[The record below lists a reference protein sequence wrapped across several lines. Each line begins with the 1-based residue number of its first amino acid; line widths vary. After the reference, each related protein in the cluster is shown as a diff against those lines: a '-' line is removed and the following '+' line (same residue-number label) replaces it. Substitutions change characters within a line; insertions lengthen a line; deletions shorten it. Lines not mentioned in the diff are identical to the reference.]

1 MTPMSPDPQEPPS
14 RAPRSSRE
22 HPGEETWS
30 VRPYTVTGGRT
41 RPSRDAL
48 PIEALVRAAGPPNGL
63 LAGERRQIVELAGDH
78 YVSIAELSAHLHL
91 PVGVTRVLVGDLRD
105 EQLVTIHG
113 LTSPDPALNPA
124 TTLRVLESVLDGISS
139 L

>member
-1 MTPMSPDPQEPPS
+1 MTPMSPDSQESPS
-14 RAPRSSRE
+14 PSPRSSPE
-22 HPGEETWS
+22 NPGEETWS

-41 RPSRDAL
+41 RPSKDAL

-63 LAGERRQIVELAGDH
+63 LAGERRQIVELAGD

-105 EQLVTIHG
+105 ENLVTIHG
-113 LTSPDPALNPA
+113 LTNPDPAHNPA

>member
-1 MTPMSPDPQEPPS
+1 MSPDSLEPP
-14 RAPRSSRE
+14 PRRQGSS
-22 HPGEETWS
+22 PDAGEDTWS
-30 VRPYTVTGGRT
+30 VRPYTLTGGRT
-41 RPSRDAL
+41 RPSKDAL
-48 PIEALVRAAGPPNGL
+48 PIEALVRAAGPPNGG
-63 LAGERRQIVELAGDH
+63 LAGERRQIVELTGEH

-105 EQLVTIHG
+105 EHLVTIHG
-113 LTSPDPALNPA
+113 LASPDPALNPA